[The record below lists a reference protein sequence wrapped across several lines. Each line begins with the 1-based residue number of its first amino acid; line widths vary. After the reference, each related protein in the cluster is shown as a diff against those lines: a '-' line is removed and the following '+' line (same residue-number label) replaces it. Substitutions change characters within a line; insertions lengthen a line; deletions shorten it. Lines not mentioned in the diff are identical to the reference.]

1 MFRQYWRDPRF
12 WVWWLRRGA
21 PREVRWALGLAAVLI
36 VLGGGFL
43 AADRLSKASAGVSPT
58 SEYTFVTTIQR
69 NVTVREHGR
78 TITKRVPVIRRVL
91 IRPQTLFET
100 RRETRVV
107 TTPGKVEYV
116 PVVRKQVVTVAGKR
130 QTRTRTVLVPS
141 VKTVSNSS
149 TSTVVTVVET
159 TLPVTTTVHR
169 TATET
174 TTVVSTVTQPA
185 QTVTD
190 TVTTTVPA
198 VTVTIPITI
207 SIPGTTT

>member
-1 MFRQYWRDPRF
+1 MFRRYWREPRF
-12 WVWWLRRGA
+12 WVWWLRQGA
-21 PREVRWALGLAAVLI
+21 PREVRWVLGLAAVVL

-43 AADRLSKASAGVSPT
+43 AADRLSKANAGVSPT

-69 NVTVREHGR
+69 NVTVRDHGR
-78 TITKRVPVIRRVL
+78 TIIKKVPVIRRVL
-91 IRPQTLFET
+91 VRPQTMYET

-107 TTPGKVEYV
+107 TTPGKTQYV
-116 PVVRKQVVTVAGKR
+116 QVVRKQVVTVAGKR
-130 QTRTRTVLVPS
+130 QIRTRTVQVPS

-159 TLPVTTTVHR
+159 TLPVTTTVRR

-185 QTVTD
+185 QTVTN

-207 SIPGTTT
+207 TIPGTST